1 VHNTLFDSVLS
12 IIMLAKLFVDVER
25 CRHLRRAI
33 VEPAIRRAPIS
44 ELYHIDIQVT
54 ITMLNS
60 VQSIIMSAKCFV
72 DVAATTLV
80 DEQSLRA
87 RQQRRRLAVASPY

>member
-1 VHNTLFDSVLS
+1 
-12 IIMLAKLFVDVER
+12 MWAKLFVDVER

-33 VEPAIRRAPIS
+33 VDPAIRRAPTL

-54 ITMLNS
+54 NTMLHS
-60 VQSIIMSAKCFV
+60 VQSISMSAKCFV
-72 DVAATTLV
+72 DVATTTLV
-80 DEQSLRA
+80 DEQSLTP

>member
-1 VHNTLFDSVLS
+1 
-12 IIMLAKLFVDVER
+12 MWAKLFVDVER

-33 VEPAIRRAPIS
+33 VDPAIRRAPTL

-54 ITMLNS
+54 NTVLNS
-60 VQSIIMSAKCFV
+60 VSSIIMSAKCFV

-80 DEQSLRA
+80 DEQSLTP
-87 RQQRRRLAVASPY
+87 RQQRRRLAVVSPQ

>member
-1 VHNTLFDSVLS
+1 
-12 IIMLAKLFVDVER
+12 MWAKLFVDVER

-33 VEPAIRRAPIS
+33 VDPAIRRAPTL

-54 ITMLNS
+54 NTILHS
-60 VQSIIMSAKCFV
+60 VSPIIMSAKCFV